1 MMYSNKLAVA
11 IKTNGQVLRE
21 YGDKVYVKFNS
32 EYSILIKNLHS
43 TRAVVNVFIDGVNQ
57 TPSGLVIDAG
67 RECDFERSLLNGS
80 LTAGNKFKFIE
91 RTAGIEQHRGVQL
104 EDGLVKIEYQ
114 FESAVQY
121 RTTTNT
127 FLVHDHYHNGLKVG
141 TSSHPLNV
149 NQGWLSASGSS
160 VNAYNASTGVSN
172 ASYGGGVSGAAFGGA
187 SGGSGAFGGSATH
200 GVYNVGG
207 IARSADVSNGQ
218 FTGAVA
224 SAAVNQYL
232 KDNNIKVSSGEVH
245 EGCATMDLYNDT
257 GITVSGSKST
267 QKFATTTM
275 GTMDPDKFSMVIKL
289 LGETPDNKPVLKPVT
304 VKSKPKCVTCG
315 TQNKAT
321 AHFCTKCGTALEI
334 FA

>member
-1 MMYSNKLAVA
+1 MYSNKLAVA
-11 IKTNGQVLRE
+11 IKTNGQFLRE

-32 EYSILIKNLHS
+32 EYSILIKNLHT

-67 RECDFERSLLNGS
+67 RECDFERSLINGS

-114 FESAVQY
+114 FESAMQPRSYV
-121 RTTTNT
+121 TTTN
-127 FLVHDHYHNGLKVG
+127 LVYDHYHNGLKVG
-141 TSSHPLNV
+141 TSRSPLSV
-149 NQGWLSASGSS
+149 NPGWLSASGSS
-160 VNAYNASTGVSN
+160 VNAYNSSIATSYTGLGGM
-172 ASYGGGVSGAAFGGA
+172 GGGGGQPTA
-187 SGGSGAFGGSATH
+187 

-207 IARSADVSNGQ
+207 IARSADMSNGQ

-224 SAAVNQYL
+224 SAAVNQYC
-232 KDNNIKVSSGEVH
+232 KDNGINSFTGEVH
-245 EGCATMDLYNDT
+245 EGSATMDMYNDS

-275 GTMDPDKFSMVIKL
+275 GIMDSDKFSMVIKL

>member
-1 MMYSNKLAVA
+1 MYSNKMAFA
-11 IKTNGQVLRE
+11 IKSNGKVLRE
-21 YGDKVYVKFNS
+21 FKDNVYVPFGS
-32 EYSILIKNLHS
+32 EYSILIKNLHT
-43 TRAVVNVFIDGVNQ
+43 TRAVVNVYIDGVNQ

-67 RECDFERSLLNGS
+67 SECDFERSLLNGS

-91 RTAGIEQHRGVQL
+91 RTASIEQHRGVQL

-114 FESAVQY
+114 FEAAMQY
-121 RTTTNT
+121 RTTTN
-127 FLVHDHYHNGLKVG
+127 LVHDHYYNGLKVG
-141 TSSHPLNV
+141 TSHSPLSV
-149 NQGWLSASGSS
+149 TPGWLSASGSS
-160 VNAYNASTGVSN
+160 VNAYNSSIATSHTDLGGMG
-172 ASYGGGVSGAAFGGA
+172 GGGVGGGQPTA
-187 SGGSGAFGGSATH
+187 

-207 IARSADVSNGQ
+207 IARSADMSNGQ
-218 FTGAVA
+218 FTNAIA
-224 SAAVNQYL
+224 AAAVNQYC
-232 KDNNIKVSSGEVH
+232 KENNINSFTGEVH
-245 EGCATMDLYNDT
+245 EGSACMDMYNDS

-267 QKFATTTM
+267 QKFGTTYM
-275 GTMDPDKFSMVIKL
+275 GAMDPEKFSMIIKL

>member
-1 MMYSNKLAVA
+1 MYSNKLAVA

-32 EYSILIKNLHS
+32 EYSILIKNLHT

-114 FESAVQY
+114 FEAAMQY

-127 FLVHDHYHNGLKVG
+127 FLVHDHYYNGLKVG
-141 TSSHPLNV
+141 TSNHPLNV
-149 NQGWLSASGSS
+149 DKSWLSASGSS
-160 VNAYNASTGVSN
+160 VNAYNSSIATSHSSFRGMS
-172 ASYGGGVSGAAFGGA
+172 GGGGGQPT
-187 SGGSGAFGGSATH
+187 GGMGGGGGPAPE

-207 IARSADVSNGQ
+207 IARSADVSKNGQ

-224 SAAVNQYL
+224 SAAVNQYC
-232 KDNNIKVSSGEVH
+232 KDNGINSFTGEVH